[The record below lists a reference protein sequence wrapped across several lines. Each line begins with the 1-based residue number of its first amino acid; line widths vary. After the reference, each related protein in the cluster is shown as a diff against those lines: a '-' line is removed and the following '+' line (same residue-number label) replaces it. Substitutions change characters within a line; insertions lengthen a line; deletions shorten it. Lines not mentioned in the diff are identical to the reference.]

1 MTAARSVVTL
11 AEVASLKVVLFKRLG
26 APLFLWLASLGVL
39 AAFIGL
45 WQFAAQRQWVS
56 PVFFP
61 APSRSFESLW
71 DQMQSA
77 DFWQAFRETVL
88 RMTLGFVAASVA
100 GVTLGAAIGLS
111 PRVRA
116 YVEPTLE
123 LIRPLPASAMIPVF
137 VLLFGLNDR
146 MIVTAIAFSSLW
158 PVLLNTVHGFKTV
171 EPRLVEV
178 ARILHLSGTELVWKI
193 ALPNALPD
201 IFSGLRLAL
210 TVSLILAVVAEMLA
224 GVQGLGQNITLA
236 ARSFQSASLYAGI
249 IVLGAIGYLSNIVL
263 ERAERHLLRWRGTA

>member
-1 MTAARSVVTL
+1 MR
-11 AEVASLKVVLFKRLG
+11 KNG
-26 APLFLWLASLGVL
+26 FLMWLASLVVL
-39 AAFIGL
+39 ALLIGV
-45 WQFAAQRQWVS
+45 WQLAAQRELVS

-61 APSRSFESLW
+61 APTRSFEALW
-71 DQMQSA
+71 DQMGSA
-77 DFWQAFRETVL
+77 DFWLAFRETL
-88 RMTLGFVAASVA
+88 KRMAMGFVTASIA
-100 GVTLGAAIGLS
+100 GVALGAVIGLS

-137 VLLFGLNDR
+137 VLLLGLNDR

-178 ARILHLSGTELVWKI
+178 ARILHLSRLELVWKI
-193 ALPNALPD
+193 ALPNAMPD
-201 IFSGLRLAL
+201 IFAGLRLAL

-224 GVQGLGQNITLA
+224 GVAGLGQNITLA

-249 IVLGAIGYLSNIVL
+249 IVLGAIGYCTNVLL
-263 ERAERHLLRWRGTA
+263 ERAERHLLRWRA